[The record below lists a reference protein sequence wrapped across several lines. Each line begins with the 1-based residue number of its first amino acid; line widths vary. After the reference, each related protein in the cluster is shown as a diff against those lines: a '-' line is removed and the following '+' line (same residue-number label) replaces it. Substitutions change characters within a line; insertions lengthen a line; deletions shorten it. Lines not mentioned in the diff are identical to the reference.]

1 LRVTPNV
8 IYENGVT
15 RIRMKI
21 RVENDE
27 PDFTR
32 AINGN
37 PPIFKRHSE
46 TEVVVTEGEKLVIGG
61 VTLDNSARTTRGVPL
76 LSKIPIVGWLFKSRE
91 IASDGEE
98 LVIVLTPSVIT
109 AGKTAG
115 R

>member
-1 LRVTPNV
+1 
-8 IYENGVT
+8 
-15 RIRMKI
+15 M
-21 RVENDE
+21 ENDE

-98 LVIVLTPSVIT
+98 LVIVLTPSVIS